1 MAGNS
6 EKKPRGKGKPFEPG
20 KSGNPVGR
28 PKVDPAI
35 KEMLKGATPDAVNLM
50 IKTMNDPEQKIDLRI
65 NIAQD
70 ITNRVLGKATQPI
83 DADMDA
89 TVRFVLEGSLKDYAE

>member
-1 MAGNS
+1 MGEPANRGGS
-6 EKKPRGKGKPFEPG
+6 GKFKKGQ
-20 KSGNPVGR
+20 SGNPNGR
-28 PKVDPAI
+28 PKTDPQI
-35 KEMLKGATPDAVNLM
+35 KEMLKGATPDAVSLM

-83 DADMDA
+83 DADVDA